1 MDSVV
6 RYKYPGRRTVLAR
19 LRSTAAGSGMGS
31 HSVVAEW
38 NDVVPIPLELW
49 LARYDASAADSIAS
63 AVDCRAAAKHI
74 RGHRDS
80 RDIQRCRLY
89 SRHKRSG

>member
-6 RYKYPGRRTVLAR
+6 RYQYPGRRTVLAR
-19 LRSTAAGSGMGS
+19 LRSTAAGSGLGPR
-31 HSVVAEW
+31 SVVAEW
-38 NDVVPIPLELW
+38 NYVVPIPLELW
-49 LARYDASAADSIAS
+49 LARYDASAADNIAS
-63 AVDCRAAAKHI
+63 AVDCQAAAKHI

-80 RDIQRCRLY
+80 RDFQCCRLY